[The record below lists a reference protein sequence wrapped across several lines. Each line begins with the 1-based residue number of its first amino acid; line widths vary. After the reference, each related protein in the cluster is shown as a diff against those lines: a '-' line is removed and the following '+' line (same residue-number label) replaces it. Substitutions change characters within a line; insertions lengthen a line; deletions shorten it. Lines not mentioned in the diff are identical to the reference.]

1 MSDGSTAAPV
11 LRAADVSVDLTTPR
25 SCDVTM
31 SLRVEGAAEIDH
43 RVDAGSPAN
52 AAGIELLSVEGA
64 RQASPLN
71 TVGRTQSLLL
81 RPEAA
86 TYRIHYRAQLR
97 GDGASRCPLWLPT
110 VPADGLS
117 RTVTIAVELPPGST
131 SSDSMPM
138 LEWTG
143 VHGAVTLGHLPS
155 FVRVS
160 HGPAGTASGWGI
172 TKTMDAVTVAIIVLA
187 TALWIWRRRS

>member
-11 LRAADVSVDLTTPR
+11 LRAADVNVDLTTPR
-25 SCDVTM
+25 SCGVTM

-52 AAGIELLSVEGA
+52 AAGIELLTVEGA
-64 RQASPLN
+64 RQVGPLSA
-71 TVGRTQSLLL
+71 VGRTQSLLL
-81 RPEAA
+81 HPEAA

-97 GDGASRCPLWLPT
+97 GDGEARCPLWLPT
-110 VPADGLS
+110 VPTDGLA
-117 RTVTIAVELPPGST
+117 RAVTIAVELPPGST

-143 VHGAVTLGHLPS
+143 AHGAVRLGHLPS
-155 FVRVS
+155 FVQVS
-160 HGPAGTASGWGI
+160 HRPAGTASAWSMAAV
-172 TKTMDAVTVAIIVLA
+172 MDATAIILLA
-187 TALWIWRRRS
+187 VGSALWVWRRR